1 MNSYYREV
9 VCYITKY
16 INNRLSKCSQFEM
29 HTSEFQSYEIRS
41 DSFSHL
47 IKWDDGPYVRINQDK
62 DLHVK
67 YVLDEDLHSN
77 EEFASLYYNYDLE
90 NYFEAVA
97 IDTFDKT
104 VVFVIKITD
113 EMMGIL
119 TRGDLRREDTVE
131 KEPEIPQ
138 ININLYML

>member
-16 INNRLSKCSQFEM
+16 INNRLSKCSQFKM
-29 HTSEFQSYEIRS
+29 CSSEFQSYELKLS
-41 DSFSHL
+41 ALNHL
-47 IKWDDGPYVRINQDK
+47 INWDEPYVRINQDK

-67 YVLDEDLHSN
+67 YALDEGLHSN

-104 VVFVIKITD
+104 VVFVIKATD
-113 EMMGIL
+113 EIMGIL
-119 TRGDLRREDTVE
+119 TRGDLRRENTVE

>member
-16 INNRLSKCSQFEM
+16 INNRLSKCSQFKM
-29 HTSEFQSYEIRS
+29 CSSEFQSYELRS

-47 IKWDDGPYVRINQDK
+47 INWDDGPYVRINQDK

-90 NYFEAVA
+90 NYFENVA
-97 IDTFDKT
+97 IDTFDKS
-104 VVFVIKITD
+104 VVFVIKATD
-113 EMMGIL
+113 EIMGIL
-119 TRGDLRREDTVE
+119 MRGDLRREDTVE

>member
-29 HTSEFQSYEIRS
+29 CCSEFQSYELKLS
-41 DSFSHL
+41 ALNHL
-47 IKWDDGPYVRINQDK
+47 INWDEPYVKINQDK

-97 IDTFDKT
+97 IDTFDKS
-104 VVFVIKITD
+104 VVFVIKATEEI
-113 EMMGIL
+113 MGIL
-119 TRGDLRREDTVE
+119 TRGDLRREDTVK

>member
-16 INNRLSKCSQFEM
+16 INNRLSKCSQFEICS
-29 HTSEFQSYEIRS
+29 SEFQSYELRS

-47 IKWDDGPYVRINQDK
+47 INWDDPYVRINQDK

-90 NYFEAVA
+90 NYFENVA

-104 VVFVIKITD
+104 AVFVIKATD
-113 EMMGIL
+113 EIIGIL
-119 TRGDLRREDTVE
+119 MRGDLRREDTVK

>member
-1 MNSYYREV
+1 MNSYYEEV

-16 INNRLSKCSQFEM
+16 INNRLSKCSQFKM
-29 HTSEFQSYEIRS
+29 CSSEFQSYEIRS
-41 DSFSHL
+41 SSFNHL
-47 IKWDDGPYVRINQDK
+47 INWDEPYVRINQDK
-62 DLHVK
+62 DLHVR
-67 YVLDEDLHSN
+67 YALDEGLHSN
-77 EEFASLYYNYDLE
+77 EEFASLYYNYNLE

-104 VVFVIKITD
+104 VVFVIKATD
-113 EMMGIL
+113 EIMGIL

>member
-16 INNRLSKCSQFEM
+16 INNRLSKCTQFEM
-29 HTSEFQSYEIRS
+29 YTSEFQNYELKLS
-41 DSFSHL
+41 ALNHL
-47 IKWDDGPYVRINQDK
+47 INWDEPYVRINQDK
-62 DLHVK
+62 DLHVR
-67 YVLDEDLHSN
+67 YILDENLHSN

-90 NYFEAVA
+90 NYFEAVS

-104 VVFVIKITD
+104 VVFVIKATEEI
-113 EMMGIL
+113 MGIL

>member
-16 INNRLSKCSQFEM
+16 INNRLSKCSQFEICS
-29 HTSEFQSYEIRS
+29 SEFQSYELRS

-47 IKWDDGPYVRINQDK
+47 INWDDPYVRINQDK

-90 NYFEAVA
+90 NYFENVI

-104 VVFVIKITD
+104 VVFVIKATD
-113 EMMGIL
+113 EIMGIL
-119 TRGDLRREDTVE
+119 MRGDLRREDTVK

>member
-16 INNRLSKCSQFEM
+16 INNRLSKCSQFEIGS
-29 HTSEFQSYEIRS
+29 SEFQSYELRS
-41 DSFSHL
+41 SSLNHL
-47 IKWDDGPYVRINQDK
+47 VNFDDGSYVRINQDK

-104 VVFVIKITD
+104 VVFVIKATD
-113 EMMGIL
+113 EIMGIL
-119 TRGDLRREDTVE
+119 MRGELRREDTVL
-131 KEPEIPQ
+131 KEPEISQ

>member
-16 INNRLSKCSQFEM
+16 INNRLSKCTQFEICS
-29 HTSEFQSYEIRS
+29 SEFQSYELRS

-47 IKWDDGPYVRINQDK
+47 INWDDPYVRINQDK

-90 NYFEAVA
+90 EYFENVI

-104 VVFVIKITD
+104 VVFVIKATD
-113 EMMGIL
+113 EIMGIL
-119 TRGDLRREDTVE
+119 MRGDLRREDTVK

>member
-9 VCYITKY
+9 ICYITKY
-16 INNRLSKCSQFEM
+16 INNRLSKCTQFKM
-29 HTSEFQSYEIRS
+29 YSSEFQSYELKLS
-41 DSFSHL
+41 ALNHL
-47 IKWDDGPYVRINQDK
+47 INWDEPYVRINQDK
-62 DLHVK
+62 DLHVR
-67 YVLDEDLHSN
+67 YALDEGLHSN
-77 EEFASLYYNYDLE
+77 EEFVSLYYNYDLE

-97 IDTFDKT
+97 IDTFDKS
-104 VVFVIKITD
+104 VVFVIKATD
-113 EMMGIL
+113 EIMGIL